1 MKQLAYTA
9 LGALLGLGALAL
21 ADDSAKEAERQHDRY
36 CERVA
41 HYELT
46 QYEAQPMGHRDYKGV
61 CAKDTVNHFK
71 IKILGERE

>member
-36 CERVA
+36 CENVA
-41 HYELT
+41 WYELT
-46 QYEAQPMGHRDYKGV
+46 QYEETPVGHRDYKEA
-61 CAKDTVNHFK
+61 CATDTVNHFK
-71 IKILGERE
+71 IQILGERE

>member
-1 MKQLAYTA
+1 MKKLLYIA
-9 LGALLGLGALAL
+9 LGALFTQGAITLAN
-21 ADDSAKEAERQHDRY
+21 DSAVESERQHNEY

-46 QYEAQPMGHRDYKGV
+46 QYEAQPMGHRDYKEA

-71 IKILGERE
+71 IQILGERE